1 MGVSEA
7 VGAGRTEPRFGKVK
21 RCGGV
26 GCRGGAMRGG
36 SGARRDAC
44 PGTKTGCTKYGFQP
58 NITPSISFCGT

>member
-36 SGARRDAC
+36 SGAGRDSDS
-44 PGTKTGCTKYGFQP
+44 GLKTGQTKVV
-58 NITPSISFCGT
+58 N